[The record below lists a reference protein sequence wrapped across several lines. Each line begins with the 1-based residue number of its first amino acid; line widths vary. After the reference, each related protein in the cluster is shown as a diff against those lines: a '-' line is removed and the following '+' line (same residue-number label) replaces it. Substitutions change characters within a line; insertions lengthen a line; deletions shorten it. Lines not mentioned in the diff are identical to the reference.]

1 MKIYRKKRLGRFH
14 DIYQILKSHLVDIKL
29 RSLVSNYRVTKKR
42 KLIEYF
48 AFYAKNPEEYWKI
61 APMKIKK
68 YDNEINDIFI
78 AIKNKTR
85 NQIGF
90 ALEKIKNK

>member
-1 MKIYRKKRLGRFH
+1 MKKYLKKKLGRLH
-14 DIYQILKSHLVDIKL
+14 DIYRILKIHLRDNKL
-29 RSLVSNYRVTKKR
+29 RSLVSNYRITKKK

-61 APMKIKK
+61 APIKIKN

-78 AIKNKTR
+78 AIKNKTH
-85 NQIGF
+85 NQISS
-90 ALEKIKNK
+90 ALKKIKNK